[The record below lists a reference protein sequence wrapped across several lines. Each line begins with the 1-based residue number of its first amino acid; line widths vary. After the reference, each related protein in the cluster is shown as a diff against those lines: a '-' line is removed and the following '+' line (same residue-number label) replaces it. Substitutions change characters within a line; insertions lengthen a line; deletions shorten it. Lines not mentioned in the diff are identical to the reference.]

1 MATTDPLSAAGAQ
14 PLEVLIKRLERLAG
28 HRWFPRI
35 ATFMALLLLTASMA
49 QWTWLIVKP
58 PLPRIVSKTAPA
70 TGTRA
75 FKVQELLATHLFG
88 QAAPGSV
95 LADAS
100 LEDIP
105 TSSLNLVLTGI
116 VAAGPDS
123 FALLRVNGQTETP
136 FAIGEEIIRAAILQ
150 AVYPDR
156 AIILRRGAAE
166 SLLLEDPAASLP
178 VGAVVTAPKG
188 RITQQGTNRFTVDR
202 GLISSQLRKPDF
214 LRDAL
219 IVPNPGGGFLVR
231 QIKPGSL
238 YGKFGLRVGDVIRK
252 VNGRTVNSVDDVM
265 QVYKELSGL
274 EQLTDMQIE
283 IMRAGAVQQLQYTVR

>member
-1 MATTDPLSAAGAQ
+1 MAIIDPLSVAGAQ
-14 PLEVLIKRLERLAG
+14 PFAALIRRLERLVG

-35 ATFMALLLLTASMA
+35 ATLMALLLLTASMA

-70 TGTRA
+70 AGTRA
-75 FKVQELLATHLFG
+75 FKVQELLAAHLFG
-88 QAAPGSV
+88 QAAPESV
-95 LADAS
+95 FADAS

-116 VAAGPDS
+116 VAAGSDS

-136 FAIGEEIIRAAILQ
+136 FAVGEEIIHAVILQ

-166 SLLLEDPAASLP
+166 SLLLEDAAASLP
-178 VGAVVTAPKG
+178 TGAVVTALKG

-219 IVPNPGGGFLVR
+219 MVPNPGGGFLVR

-238 YGKFGLRVGDVIRK
+238 YGKLGLRVGDVIRK

-265 QVYKELSGL
+265 KVYQELGGL
-274 EQLTDMQIE
+274 EELAEVRLE
-283 IMRAGAVQQLQYTVR
+283 IMRAGTVQQLQYFVQ